1 MRCFIAIDIEEKI
14 RKALGDIQKQL
25 IEKTDLRKGE
35 VKWVKPDNI
44 HLTLKFMADIN
55 DEQVAEVGEI
65 AKQVA
70 SAHKSFDIDVESV
83 GTFGGGRSIK
93 VVWAGIGKGVD
104 ELKALQ
110 KDLESQL
117 VQMDYPPEERE
128 FSAHLTLCR
137 VVSQRA
143 GFKLVETA
151 KQLENFKLGTVN
163 ANALCFYQSQ
173 LTPQGPVYTLLDSFK
188 LMQK

>member
-25 IEKTDLRKGE
+25 IEKTDVRKGE

-44 HLTLKFMADIN
+44 HLTLKFMADID
-55 DEQVAEVGEI
+55 DEQVAEVSEI
-65 AKQVA
+65 AKQIA
-70 SAHKSFDIDVESV
+70 LAHKSFDIDVESV
-83 GTFGGGRSIK
+83 GTFGGRSIK
-93 VVWAGIGKGVD
+93 VVWVGIGKGV
-104 ELKALQ
+104 EALKALQ
-110 KDLESQL
+110 KDLEEQL
-117 VQMDYPPEERE
+117 AEMGYPPEERE

-151 KQLENFKLGTVN
+151 KQLEHFKLGTVN

-188 LMQK
+188 LT